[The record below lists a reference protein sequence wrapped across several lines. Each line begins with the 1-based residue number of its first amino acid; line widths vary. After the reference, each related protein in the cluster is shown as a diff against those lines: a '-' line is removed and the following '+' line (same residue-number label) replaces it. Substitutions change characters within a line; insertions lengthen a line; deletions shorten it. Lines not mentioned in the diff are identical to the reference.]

1 MYLKGLLLLNR
12 IHLFLFRLTTLNTN
26 TLITAITTD
35 EMPKPGIA
43 AGGVA
48 VGICVGVSV
57 GVVAVGVPGVT
68 VGVGVSGA
76 ISDGI
81 GGRVGCAVSF
91 VSSGGRVG
99 RGGVVSLGSVVSFPF
114 PFPFSSI
121 GGVVG
126 IAGCADTGIA

>member
-12 IHLFLFRLTTLNTN
+12 IHLFLFRLTALNTN

-43 AGGVA
+43 AGGVG
-48 VGICVGVSV
+48 VGVGVSV
-57 GVVAVGVPGVT
+57 GVVAVGVPAGVT

-99 RGGVVSLGSVVSFPF
+99 MGGVVSLGSGVSFL
-114 PFPFSSI
+114 FPFSFPSI
-121 GGVVG
+121 GGGGVD
-126 IAGCADTGIA
+126 IAVTGIA

>member
-1 MYLKGLLLLNR
+1 
-12 IHLFLFRLTTLNTN
+12 LTTLNTN

-48 VGICVGVSV
+48 VGISVGVSV
-57 GVVAVGVPGVT
+57 GVVAVGVPDVT
-68 VGVGVSGA
+68 VGVGVGA

-114 PFPFSSI
+114 PFPFSFSSI